1 MANTKLIRTPSS
13 ASNRKTFTI
22 SFWFKIG
29 VHPFTEGGGGD
40 SRELIGQTSSGYFR
54 FMIKPDE
61 TIRFYSESGINLI
74 TNRKFRDKSAFYH
87 AVLRL
92 DMTQGT
98 RENRAR
104 LYINGVDER
113 TVGGYATDTIPGQ
126 NTDLEWN
133 KSAVHQIGGH
143 SNNYDYFSGV
153 ISHVHHCDGGSLAPT
168 VFGSTDSTTGEWQIN
183 TSPSFTPGTNG
194 FTILKD
200 GNTITDQSA
209 NSNNFSLQSGA
220 ITNTKD
226 CPSNVLATL
235 NPLDNFHAGGTFS
248 NGNNRYNSVSN
259 KHDFAVST
267 LGMPSGSGKFY
278 AEFKMAQNT
287 DYNVVGISD
296 HGYQGSN
303 QELSE
308 DNYSY
313 AYYNDSSNSAVRA
326 NGSNVLTSM
335 PNYGDNDIIGVAVDL
350 ENHKLYFSK
359 NGTYINSGNPAS
371 GSTGTG
377 AVSINNLNTT
387 PNTNSRGQGVY
398 FFGVGLWNTSAAG
411 EYFANFGNGYFGTAA
426 ITTNSGNGYAGAEGA
441 SKFYYQPPSGYS
453 ALSTK
458 GLNN

>member
-1 MANTKLIRTPSS
+1 MANTYLTRTQTAGNNQKFTYSCWFKVGDLNSSETSPRLLHTELSSVLYMRLNLRLSDSCKLDWYFASGGTDYYLRTNRSFRDTS
-13 ASNRKTFTI
+13 AWYHLVIVADSTQGSGSNRMK
-22 SFWFKIG
+22 
-29 VHPFTEGGGGD
+29 
-40 SRELIGQTSSGYFR
+40 
-54 FMIKPDE
+54 M
-61 TIRFYSESGINLI
+61 
-74 TNRKFRDKSAFYH
+74 
-87 AVLRL
+87 
-92 DMTQGT
+92 
-98 RENRAR
+98 
-104 LYINGVDER
+104 YINGVQETSFAQSSYPPQNLNMAVNNNGTPMTISKSGLSD
-113 TVGGYATDTIPGQ
+113 GYFTGLMSHINFTDGTAYDATAFGQ
-126 NTDLEWN
+126 
-133 KSAVHQIGGH
+133 
-143 SNNYDYFSGV
+143 YDANGV
-153 ISHVHHCDGGSLAPT
+153 WT
-168 VFGSTDSTTGEWQIN
+168 IN
-183 TSPSFTPGTNG
+183 TSPSVTYGTNG
-194 FTILKD
+194 FFILKD
-200 GNTITDQSA
+200 GNSVTDQSG
-209 NSNNFSLQSGA
+209 NSNNFTVGGGTL
-220 ITNTKD
+220 TKTED
-226 CPSNVLATL
+226 NPSNNFATL
-235 NPLDNFHAGGTFS
+235 NPLDNYHAGGTFS

-313 AYYNDSSNSAVRA
+313 AYYNDSGNSAVRA

-398 FFGVGLWNTSAAG
+398 FFAVGLWNTSNAG

-441 SKFYYQPPSGYS
+441 SKFNYQPPSGYS

-458 GLNN
+458 GLNL

>member
-13 ASNRKTFTI
+13 ASNQKTFTI
-22 SFWFKIG
+22 SVWFKIG
-29 VHPFTEGGGGD
+29 RHPYTDGGNGT
-40 SRELIGQTSSGYFR
+40 SREIIGQTSSGHFR
-54 FMIKPDE
+54 FMIKSDRK
-61 TIRFYSESGINLI
+61 IRFYGNNFDLSC
-74 TNRKFRDKSAFYH
+74 NRIFSDHSAFYH
-87 AVLRL
+87 AVLRV

-98 RENRAR
+98 REDRIR

-113 TVGGYATDTIPGQ
+113 TVGGYATDTIPAQGTNLSW
-126 NTDLEWN
+126 NT
-133 KSAVHQIGGH
+133 ATVHQVGGH
-143 SNNYDYFSGV
+143 SGNYDYFSGV
-153 ISHVHHCDGGSLAPT
+153 MSHIHHCDGASLAPT
-168 VFGSTDSTTGEWQIN
+168 VFGSTDSTTGEWKIN
-183 TSPSFTPGTNG
+183 TSPTFTPGTNG

-200 GNTITDQSA
+200 GNTITDQSS

-220 ITNTKD
+220 ITKTEDN
-226 CPSNVLATL
+226 PSNVFATL
-235 NPLDNFHAGGTFS
+235 NPLDNFHAGGTFLQ
-248 NGNNRYNSVSN
+248 GNNRYNSVSS

-398 FFGVGLWNTSAAG
+398 FFAVGLWNTSAAG

-426 ITTNSGNGYAGAEGA
+426 VSSPGTNASGNGIFEYDV
-441 SKFYYQPPSGYS
+441 PSGYT
-453 ALSTK
+453 AISTK
-458 GLNN
+458 GLNT

>member
-29 VHPFTEGGGGD
+29 VHPFTESGGGD

-61 TIRFYSESGINLI
+61 TIRFYSQSGINLI

-98 RENRAR
+98 RENRVR

-113 TVGGYATDTIPGQ
+113 TVGGYATDNIPGQ

-133 KSAVHQIGGH
+133 ISAVHQIGGH

-153 ISHVHHCDGGSLAPT
+153 MSHIHHCDGGSLAPT

-220 ITNTKD
+220 VTNTKD
-226 CPSNVLATL
+226 CPSNVFATV
-235 NPLDNFHAGGTFS
+235 NPLWFNSSTLTNGNLTVAGGSAHRPNIPTLAASSGKYYFEAKMIS
-248 NGNNRYNSVSN
+248 GNSN
-259 KHDFAVST
+259 KWWLGYADQEYLDTRQYLTSNIDLGGGNISGGVNQKNGAVTAGWGNQLQQSPISAIT
-267 LGMPSGSGKFY
+267 NFFSSAG
-278 AEFKMAQNT
+278 AANDIMAMAI
-287 DYNVVGISD
+287 DLD
-296 HGYQGSN
+296 N
-303 QELSE
+303 QKIWWSL
-308 DNYSY
+308 NGTW
-313 AYYNDSSNSAVRA
+313 R
-326 NGSNVLTSM
+326 NGSASASTTFNASYPDSTNLDAGRNYYLCCGSENSKWSV
-335 PNYGDNDIIGVAVDL
+335 NYG
-350 ENHKLYFSK
+350 
-359 NGTYINSGNPAS
+359 NG
-371 GSTGTG
+371 
-377 AVSINNLNTT
+377 
-387 PNTNSRGQGVY
+387 
-398 FFGVGLWNTSAAG
+398 FFGT
-411 EYFANFGNGYFGTAA
+411 TA

-441 SKFYYQPPSGYS
+441 SKFNYAVPSGFS
-453 ALSTK
+453 AISTK